1 MISAHVQDARVQ
13 ASDIVWR
20 QDEKRLVVG
29 MNRLDWEQTLS
40 GGTAP
45 RRSIAALRF
54 DRVLA
59 CKSRNIDLEAP
70 EAVLELVGIEFH
82 PGEAPGGSAML
93 LFSHGGALRLDVECL
108 ECELTDL
115 GTDDLGTSDL
125 GIAPL
130 GRRRE
135 TLASFRRSATEPD
148 APLRRASLEHRRRT
162 IALAMGPGLAGT
174 TSAKGLTA
182 IGRRAIEHRPST
194 RRQKAA
200 MPVRLDRQ
208 QRRFRPAICRRF
220 SPPSAR
226 FRPMSSAPPA
236 PSSTTWPRAATPP

>member
-1 MISAHVQDARVQ
+1 MCRTPGCRRPTSSGGRTKSGWWSACQ
-13 ASDIVWR
+13 
-20 QDEKRLVVG
+20 
-29 MNRLDWEQTLS
+29 LDWEQTLS

-115 GTDDLGTSDL
+115 GTDDLGAGDFA
-125 GIAPL
+125 IAPRG
-130 GRRRE
+130 GR
-135 TLASFRRSATEPD
+135 LK
-148 APLRRASLEHRRRT
+148 APLNP
-162 IALAMGPGLAGT
+162 IFGP
-174 TSAKGLTA
+174 KG
-182 IGRRAIEHRPST
+182 
-194 RRQKAA
+194 
-200 MPVRLDRQ
+200 
-208 QRRFRPAICRRF
+208 
-220 SPPSAR
+220 
-226 FRPMSSAPPA
+226 
-236 PSSTTWPRAATPP
+236 